1 MQKVKPSR
9 ERRRAFRAY
18 AALHGEEEA
27 LRRRSLSAAFG
38 WPLVLYQLFGYR
50 GYIEGCFMSDDEL
63 RVLERKSQEYR
74 DKKERELEEFNSQHR
89 VTDNGDKE

>member
-1 MQKVKPSR
+1 
-9 ERRRAFRAY
+9 
-18 AALHGEEEA
+18 
-27 LRRRSLSAAFG
+27 
-38 WPLVLYQLFGYR
+38 
-50 GYIEGCFMSDDEL
+50 MSDDEL